1 MAEIKK
7 FEDAL
12 QELEAIVKKLEG
24 DIPLD
29 EAVKAFEKG
38 IELSKVCIADLK
50 AEKGKLALLVDDINN
65 LTEELKPDRPRKPPP
80 LTQTNLSLRTN
91 SHSQPRTYTTIT

>member
-12 QELEAIVKKLEG
+12 GELEAIVKQLEG

-29 EAVKAFEKG
+29 EAFKAFHQR
-38 IELSKVCIADLK
+38 IQFSNLCIADLK

-65 LTEELKPDRPRKPPP
+65 LTEELKLD
-80 LTQTNLSLRTN
+80 
-91 SHSQPRTYTTIT
+91 